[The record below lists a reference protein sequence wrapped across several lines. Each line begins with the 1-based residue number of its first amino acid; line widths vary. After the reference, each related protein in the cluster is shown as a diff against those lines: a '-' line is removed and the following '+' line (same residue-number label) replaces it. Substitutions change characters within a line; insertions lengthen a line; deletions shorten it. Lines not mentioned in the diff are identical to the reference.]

1 MNLEYFRELQ
11 TEPIEVAEIAQPL
24 MSELG
29 VDITMAEDP
38 EQYIEQVRMTD
49 PRYVNSKGEKRSIS
63 RQDVQTKAHLMT
75 DDLLVSSVMNT
86 ADALGITVKKYPF
99 DEFSKSVD
107 AILVTSGVAS
117 TIEERTFFATEDI
130 GEAPIFV
137 VGGNRKTN
145 QSDRVYLE
153 AHDLD
158 PDLYE
163 TEADLA
169 NLVVE
174 KYRRYSSAVIN
185 SFKPRTV
192 NPDNLDVIREFV
204 LRNPEI
210 GKLAIVTTA
219 LYVPF
224 TSADKGTVVAEF
236 GGNLEARVYAGES
249 EPSKVSARTPDVYRS
264 EIAKTLVSFARM
276 HMAQQRRSS

>member
-11 TEPIEVAEIAQPL
+11 TEPLEVAEIAQPL

-38 EQYIEQVRMTD
+38 EQYIEQVIKTD
-49 PRYVNSKGEKRSIS
+49 PRYRNSKGVERSIS
-63 RQDVQTKAHLMT
+63 RQDVQNKAHLMT

-86 ADALGITVKKYPF
+86 ADALGITVPKYPF
-99 DEFSKSVD
+99 DEFTKSVD

-117 TIEERTFFATEDI
+117 AIEERTIFATEDI
-130 GEAPIFV
+130 DEAPIFV
-137 VGGNRKTN
+137 VGGNRKSN
-145 QSDRVYLE
+145 QSDREYLE
-153 AHDLD
+153 ARDLD
-158 PDLYE
+158 PELYK

-174 KYRRYSSAVIN
+174 KYRRYSSADIN
-185 SFKPRTV
+185 SFKPRTI

-224 TSADKGTVVAEF
+224 TSADKGTVEAEF

-249 EPSKVSARTPDVYRS
+249 DPMKVRARTPDVYRS

-276 HMAQQRRSS
+276 HIAQKRRSN